1 MANNYNQKLRLLKV
15 YQILRKETDEQH
27 PMNARQIIERLA
39 AEGISAERKS
49 IYSDIDNLIESG
61 VDIVKAA
68 DQRAGFF
75 IGANVFELS
84 ELKLL
89 VDAVSASKFITKK
102 KSKELVNKL
111 GTLTSTHGKKKL
123 TRDVH
128 LSNRAKSENE
138 SAFYTT
144 DVVYQAIN
152 KNRQISFEYWQ
163 WTPEKK
169 KELRNGGKP
178 YVVSPGQLVWFDENY
193 YLVAYAA
200 DHDEVRY
207 YRVDKMKRG
216 KVLDEDRVGMDEI
229 RKIDI
234 PTLARQS
241 FNMYNGSV
249 ESVSFLVTRDLI
261 GVFIDKFG
269 SDINIR
275 PKGGKYLVRCD
286 LQASETFLGWLT
298 ALGGDVTIQSPKKIR
313 DGYMEYLQ
321 GIIKEYK

>member
-1 MANNYNQKLRLLKV
+1 M
-15 YQILRKETDEQH
+15 
-27 PMNARQIIERLA
+27 
-39 AEGISAERKS
+39 
-49 IYSDIDNLIESG
+49 
-61 VDIVKAA
+61 
-68 DQRAGFF
+68 
-75 IGANVFELS
+75 
-84 ELKLL
+84 
-89 VDAVSASKFITKK
+89 
-102 KSKELVNKL
+102 
-111 GTLTSTHGKKKL
+111 
-123 TRDVH
+123 
-128 LSNRAKSENE
+128 
-138 SAFYTT
+138 
-144 DVVYQAIN
+144 
-152 KNRQISFEYWQ
+152 
-163 WTPEKK
+163 
-169 KELRNGGKP
+169 
-178 YVVSPGQLVWFDENY
+178 VSPGQLVWFDENY

-207 YRVDKMKRG
+207 YRVDKMKRV

-286 LQASETFLGWLT
+286 LQASETFFGWLT